1 MSGHYKKNSYSPVNR
16 TQHIGAQR
24 AECEI
29 FRETKQIPRRPNPSV
44 RERKGWKCDE
54 CGIVLKD
61 NHEMLRRHFA
71 QALCIGCR
79 AEQPGKNH
87 RKLKGRQTY
96 KRFMEKYGKE
106 WCRRCGGLK
115 K

>member
-1 MSGHYKKNSYSPVNR
+1 MSRHYKKNSYSPVNR
-16 TQHIGAQR
+16 TQSIGSQR

-29 FRETKQIPRRPNPSV
+29 FTETKRLSNRSV
-44 RERKGWKCDE
+44 REWKGWKCDK

-61 NHEMLRRHFA
+61 NDEMLRRH
-71 QALCIGCR
+71 LCIGCR
-79 AEQPGKNH
+79 AERPGKNH

-106 WCRRCGGLK
+106 WRRRRGGLK